1 MIFISKNTQKQK
13 INKIIIL
20 KKKTIFAKI
29 TIGDNMQNLSRLE
42 LIINKEKIEKIKNKN
57 ILLIGLGGVGGYT
70 FETLV
75 RSGVENITIVDGDT
89 FEQSNLNRQILSLN
103 STLNKNKTDVA
114 EERAK
119 DINPD
124 IKIKKITKVLTK
136 ENINEINFKEY
147 DYVID
152 ACDTMAIKKELIKI
166 TVQNN
171 IKFIASMG
179 TGNKMKPEL
188 LKITTLD
195 KTEYDPIAKI
205 LRKYVK
211 EEKINKK
218 ITVVASTEK
227 PKKTTTQTIGSN
239 AFVPATAGLL
249 LTSYVINDIVGE
261 I

>member
-1 MIFISKNTQKQK
+1 
-13 INKIIIL
+13 
-20 KKKTIFAKI
+20 
-29 TIGDNMQNLSRLE
+29 MQNLSRLE
-42 LIINKEKIEKIKNKN
+42 LITTKEQIEKIKEKN

-75 RSGVENITIVDGDT
+75 RSGIESITIVDGDT
-89 FEQSNLNRQILSLN
+89 FEESNLNRQLLSLK
-103 STLNKNKTDVA
+103 STINKNKTDVA
-114 EERAK
+114 ESRAK
-119 DINPD
+119 EINKN
-124 IKIKKITKVLTK
+124 IKIKKITQVLTK

-152 ACDTMAIKKELIKI
+152 ACDTLEIKKQIIKI
-166 TVQNN
+166 CTKNN
-171 IKFIASMG
+171 IKFISSMG
-179 TGNKMKPEL
+179 TGNKFHPEL
-188 LKITTLD
+188 LELTTLD

-218 ITVVASTEK
+218 IKVVSSKEK
-227 PKKTTTQTIGSN
+227 PIKTNTTTIGSN

-261 I
+261 S

>member
-1 MIFISKNTQKQK
+1 
-13 INKIIIL
+13 
-20 KKKTIFAKI
+20 
-29 TIGDNMQNLSRLE
+29 MQNLSRLE
-42 LIINKEKIEKIKNKN
+42 LITTKEKLEKIKEKN

-75 RSGVENITIVDGDT
+75 RSGIESITIVDGDT
-89 FEQSNLNRQILSLN
+89 FEESNLNRQLLSLK
-103 STLNKNKTDVA
+103 STINKNKTDVA
-114 EERAK
+114 ESRAK
-119 DINPD
+119 EINEN
-124 IKIKKITKVLTK
+124 IKIKKITQVLTK

-152 ACDTMAIKKELIKI
+152 ACDTLEIKKQIIKI
-166 TVQNN
+166 CTKNN
-171 IKFIASMG
+171 IKFISSMG
-179 TGNKMKPEL
+179 TGNKFHPEL
-188 LKITTLD
+188 LELTTLD

-218 ITVVASTEK
+218 IKVVSSKEK
-227 PKKTTTQTIGSN
+227 PIKTNTTTIGSN

-261 I
+261 S

>member
-1 MIFISKNTQKQK
+1 
-13 INKIIIL
+13 
-20 KKKTIFAKI
+20 
-29 TIGDNMQNLSRLE
+29 MQNLSRLE
-42 LIINKEKIEKIKNKN
+42 LITTKEKIEKIKEKN

-75 RSGVENITIVDGDT
+75 RSGIESITIVDGDT
-89 FEQSNLNRQILSLN
+89 FEESNLNRQLLSLK
-103 STLNKNKTDVA
+103 STINKNKTDVA
-114 EERAK
+114 ESRAK
-119 DINPD
+119 EINEN
-124 IKIKKITKVLTK
+124 IKIKKITQVLTK

-152 ACDTMAIKKELIKI
+152 ACDTLEIKKQIIKI
-166 TVQNN
+166 CTKNN
-171 IKFIASMG
+171 IKFISSMG
-179 TGNKMKPEL
+179 TGNKFHPEL
-188 LKITTLD
+188 LELTTLD

-218 ITVVASTEK
+218 IKVVSSKEK
-227 PKKTTTQTIGSN
+227 PIKTNTTTIGSN

-261 I
+261 S